1 MELFKPKKSGS
12 SPLSTERMMQPS
24 FILSFICVLIVS
36 IFTFRDLSS
45 AVIWSPSAYKD
56 NVDFVNL
63 TSLGTRWDIQYGKD
77 ALCENVTC
85 IDVSKETI
93 VSYKRVLP
101 NETFGEE
108 SLVRDQVLKYS
119 LNFVLPD
126 AMVRKSIGIHSLNF
140 FSKHYEFFVNG
151 VLVKKGDGIY
161 SGNFPIP
168 TEGLEAGSSVNLV
181 FKVDTHGIAEPGFDL
196 RSNLVIGPI
205 EQLDQINQE
214 KAVQDNKFVL
224 WLTLPRLL
232 IAFLFG
238 FGTMFFA
245 YSRDYIFYVLY
256 MTISALKIPA
266 FYGSSSI
273 LGVNTGM
280 THTNLYNVLDMA
292 SSVLMFMFIY
302 RFYRQNR
309 PKVKNGFLIAGGIV
323 GAIIVSYILFFSSQQ
338 AGVVGVW
345 FNHLYKGASLIYFTV
360 VSYTLYRYLK
370 YTGRSPSRK
379 NISLAM
385 TLCFGVSLAVLPISF
400 VLTNDYYFHILLF
413 ELLVTCLF
421 AACVSTDL
429 GKVRAERDT
438 IRKKM
443 GVHVDEGLV
452 QELISTKDFIA
463 RNVDEAAIL
472 FIDIRGFTEMS
483 ESFSAQ
489 EVFNL
494 LNIFH
499 NEIIDCV
506 YEHKGIIDKFM
517 GDSLMAL
524 WGVRHYDKECALRA
538 CLAAISM
545 SERLDKMNA
554 ARLLE
559 NKPALNYGIAVHVGS
574 VVAGHIG
581 NERRAE
587 FSVIGSAVNIAS
599 RLEGLTARLG
609 RRILISETVYDAIK
623 KESIVGDLGYHQIR
637 GISTPFQVYSLIGV
651 MKGRSDVTLVKD
663 ARYRQEN
670 VKPWP
675 HVIDEK
681 IQPTPEK
688 SVA

>member
-1 MELFKPKKSGS
+1 MENSNQNISKSATDS
-12 SPLSTERMMQPS
+12 KERKLQPS
-24 FILSFICVLIVS
+24 FIVSFLCVVVVTAFAIK
-36 IFTFRDLSS
+36 DLSS
-45 AVIWSPSAYKD
+45 LVMWSPSAYQDSK
-56 NVDFVNL
+56 NFINL
-63 TSLGTRWDIQYGKD
+63 TSQDVRWDIQYGTD
-77 ALCENVTC
+77 VLCEQINCV
-85 IDVSKETI
+85 DVSKETI

-101 NETFGEE
+101 NKTFGEE

-119 LNFVLPD
+119 VSFNLPES
-126 AMVRKSIGIHSLNF
+126 MVQTSIGLHNLNF
-140 FSKHYEFFVNG
+140 FAKGFEYFVNG
-151 VLVKKGDGIY
+151 VLVKKGQGIY
-161 SGNFPIP
+161 SNNFVIP
-168 TEGLEAGSSVNLV
+168 TDGLAAGAPIELL
-181 FKVDTHGIAEPGFDL
+181 FKADTNGIAEPGFDQ
-196 RSNLVIGPI
+196 RSELIIGPI
-205 EQLDQINQE
+205 ELLNQINQT
-214 KAVQDNKFVL
+214 KAIKDNKFVL

-256 MTISALKIPA
+256 MTISALKVPVY
-266 FYGSSSI
+266 YGSSSV
-273 LGVNTGM
+273 LGINTGM
-280 THTNLYNVLDMA
+280 THTNLYNILDITT
-292 SSVLMFMFIY
+292 SVLMFMFIY
-302 RFYRQNR
+302 RFYRQNKPR
-309 PKVKNGFLIAGGIV
+309 VQKSFMAAGSIV
-323 GAIIVSYILFFSSQQ
+323 ATVIVSYIMFFPSQT

-345 FNHLYKGASLIYFTV
+345 FNLIYKGACLVYFTV
-360 VSYTLYRYLK
+360 VSHSLFRYLK

-385 TLCFGVSLAVLPISF
+385 TLCFSFSLATLPLSF
-400 VLTNDYYFHILLF
+400 AFTDDHYVHLMLF

-429 GKVRAERDT
+429 GKVRAERDI

-452 QELISTKDFIA
+452 QELISTRDFIA
-463 RNVDEAAIL
+463 RNVDDAAIL

-483 ESFSAQ
+483 ESYSAQ
-489 EVFNL
+489 EVFDL
-494 LNIFH
+494 LNVFH
-499 NEIIDCV
+499 SEIIDCV

-538 CLAAISM
+538 CLAAIAM
-545 SERLDKMNA
+545 SEKLDRMNA
-554 ARLLE
+554 IRLSE
-559 NKPALNYGIAVHVGS
+559 NKPVLNYGISVHVGP

-599 RLEGLTARLG
+599 RLEGLTARLD
-609 RRILISETVYDAIK
+609 RRILVSESVYEAIK
-623 KESIVGDLGYHQIR
+623 KESIVGDLGCHQIR
-637 GISTPFQVYSLIGV
+637 GIGAPFQVYSLVGI
-651 MKGRSDVTLVKD
+651 MKGRNDVTLVKD
-663 ARYRQEN
+663 GRYRLEN

-681 IQPTPEK
+681 IQPTSEK
-688 SVA
+688 SAA